1 MAHVVRLRRTK
12 FDKRAAELGLLTQVA
27 QADAIGVHVSI
38 HNRVLTGKTE
48 ELSGPYVVGIL
59 WAFGD
64 DSVRDFLRQYLD
76 IELDA
81 REPVAS

>member
-1 MAHVVRLRRTK
+1 MAHVVKLRRDEFK
-12 FDKRAAELGLLTQVA
+12 DQAVALGLDTQVA
-27 QADAIGVHVSI
+27 QARAIGVHVSI

-64 DSVRDFLRQYLD
+64 DCVRQALRQFLD
-76 IELDA
+76 IEIDD
-81 REPVAS
+81 RESVAS